1 MRGRRHHKW
10 GSLPAAFLEAQK
22 ASEPAPEAQQQGE
35 HTSAAAAEPPAKRRR
50 RSRWADRAAEDANG
64 DADKQI
70 VLFPS
75 EVVLS
80 NGVKVVL
87 PPAVTGRAPGGDPEV
102 LELHRKLNELNRKL
116 LSGTVDVPPEGER
129 SPSPPPIYDVMGMR
143 LNTREVRYK
152 EKMVKSRNKLIE
164 QLIQRDPTYKPPADY
179 RPERKWKK
187 IFIPQKDYPGYNFI
201 GLIIGPRGNT
211 QKRMQSE
218 TNTKIA
224 IRGRGSVK
232 EGAARDPKYDY
243 GEDEELHVLI
253 TGDRQE
259 DVDAA
264 AAMVERLLQPL
275 DEEMN
280 EHKKLQLRELAALNG
295 TLKDEQYCFIC
306 GDSGHQQ
313 SDCPKKAVDVYRL
326 PDQLQSKVDEMY
338 AKDVARMNP
347 GEAVK
352 MDSEY
357 KSFLAELGGAPPP
370 ASDAAPQRGP
380 HGRLRPGDELP
391 DSCKLYVGNLSQAV
405 NDELLRQM
413 FEPFGM
419 VLHTAVLYDPSTNAS
434 RGFGFVHMADEQSA
448 STAKEGMN
456 GKMVDGRSLTVRIRS
471 EAPSGPRRGLG
482 GHRPD
487 DDLPPECK
495 IYVGSLPPTVDE
507 HALTREFA
515 RYGPVVSARV
525 ITDRETGRPKGFGF
539 VNMADPASARNA
551 IAGMDGFPGFD
562 RNRPIV
568 VRPAGTGDTGRG
580 PRPGGFTRPQAPMP
594 PGGGFSSGPPP
605 PAPFFPPGPPQP
617 MPYGGAQYPPPPGP
631 PYGMPPPGVFPPPMP
646 PYPESAICRNFGMA
660 HLSPS

>member
-116 LSGTVDVPPEGER
+116 LSGEVDVPPEGER

-201 GLIIGPRGNT
+201 GLTIGPRGNT

-224 IRGRGSVK
+224 IRGRAPTNCPASSVCCCF
-232 EGAARDPKYDY
+232 
-243 GEDEELHVLI
+243 LL
-253 TGDRQE
+253 Q
-259 DVDAA
+259 VDAA

-370 ASDAAPQRGP
+370 ASDAAPQRGM
-380 HGRLRPGDELP
+380 R
-391 DSCKLYVGNLSQAV
+391 CC
-405 NDELLRQM
+405 
-413 FEPFGM
+413 
-419 VLHTAVLYDPSTNAS
+419 
-434 RGFGFVHMADEQSA
+434 
-448 STAKEGMN
+448 
-456 GKMVDGRSLTVRIRS
+456 
-471 EAPSGPRRGLG
+471 GL
-482 GHRPD
+482 
-487 DDLPPECK
+487 
-495 IYVGSLPPTVDE
+495 
-507 HALTREFA
+507 
-515 RYGPVVSARV
+515 
-525 ITDRETGRPKGFGF
+525 
-539 VNMADPASARNA
+539 
-551 IAGMDGFPGFD
+551 
-562 RNRPIV
+562 
-568 VRPAGTGDTGRG
+568 
-580 PRPGGFTRPQAPMP
+580 
-594 PGGGFSSGPPP
+594 
-605 PAPFFPPGPPQP
+605 
-617 MPYGGAQYPPPPGP
+617 
-631 PYGMPPPGVFPPPMP
+631 
-646 PYPESAICRNFGMA
+646 
-660 HLSPS
+660 

>member
-1 MRGRRHHKW
+1 MRGRPRHKW
-10 GSLPAAFLEAQK
+10 GPLPVAFVEAQK
-22 ASEPAPEAQQQGE
+22 PAE
-35 HTSAAAAEPPAKRRR
+35 HTSEVQKQGEDAGAATEPPAKRRR
-50 RSRWADRAAEDANG
+50 RSRWADRAAEEATGD

-102 LELHRKLNELNRKL
+102 LELHRRFNEINRKL
-116 LSGTVDVPPEGER
+116 ASGVVDIPSEGER

-152 EKMVKSRNKLIE
+152 EKMVKARNKLIE
-164 QLIQRDPTYKPPADY
+164 QLIQRDPTYKAPADY

-243 GEDEELHVLI
+243 GEEEELHVLI

-264 AAMVERLLQPL
+264 AAMIERLLQPL

-295 TLKDEQYCFIC
+295 TLKDEQHCYIC
-306 GDSGHQQ
+306 GESGHQQ
-313 SDCPKKAVDVYRL
+313 SECPKNAVDVYRL

-357 KSFLAELGGAPPP
+357 KSFLAELGGAQPHTM
-370 ASDAAPQRGP
+370 DVAPQRP
-380 HGRLRPGDELP
+380 PGRTRPGDDLP
-391 DSCKLYVGNLSQAV
+391 DSCKLYVGNLSQASAV

-413 FEPFGM
+413 FEPFGT
-419 VLHTAVLYDPSTNAS
+419 VLHTAVLYDPSNNAS

-448 STAKEGMN
+448 SSAKEGMN
-456 GKMVDGRSLTVRIRS
+456 GKVVDGRSLTVRVRS

-482 GHRPD
+482 AHRPD

-495 IYVGSLPPTVDE
+495 IYVGSLPPNVDE

-515 RYGPVVSARV
+515 RFGPVLSARV

-568 VRPAGTGDTGRG
+568 VRPAGTGMY
-580 PRPGGFTRPQAPMP
+580 F
-594 PGGGFSSGPPP
+594 
-605 PAPFFPPGPPQP
+605 
-617 MPYGGAQYPPPPGP
+617 GAAA
-631 PYGMPPPGVFPPPMP
+631 VVAICTL
-646 PYPESAICRNFGMA
+646 PYPTNTA
-660 HLSPS
+660 L

>member
-1 MRGRRHHKW
+1 MTT
-10 GSLPAAFLEAQK
+10 AA
-22 ASEPAPEAQQQGE
+22 
-35 HTSAAAAEPPAKRRR
+35 PPVKRRR
-50 RSRWADRAAEDANG
+50 TRWAQAEEQDAT
-64 DADKQI
+64 AKAI
-70 VLFPS
+70 VLFPDK
-75 EVVLS
+75 VVLS
-80 NGVKVVL
+80 NGMQVVI
-87 PPAVTGRAPGGDPEV
+87 PPAISGRGDQEV
-102 LELHRKLNELNRKL
+102 LHLHRQLNDVNRKL
-116 LSGTVDVPPEGER
+116 QSGTIELPPEGER
-129 SPSPPPIYDVMGMR
+129 SPSPPPVYDVMGMR

-152 EKMVKSRNKLIE
+152 EKLVKTRNRLIE
-164 QLIQRDPTYKPPADY
+164 QLIQKDPSYKPPSDY

-211 QKRMQSE
+211 QKRMQTE

-232 EGAARDPKYDY
+232 EGASRDPKYDY

-306 GDSGHQQ
+306 GESGHQQ
-313 SDCPKKAVDVYRL
+313 SECPKKAIDVYRL
-326 PDQLQSKVDEMY
+326 PEQLQTRVDEMY

-352 MDSEY
+352 MDHEY
-357 KSFLAELGGAPPP
+357 KSFLAELGGAPPVEMG
-370 ASDAAPQRGP
+370 AAPRGP
-380 HGRLRPGDELP
+380 HGRARPGDELP

-405 NDELLRQM
+405 NDALLRQM
-413 FEPFGM
+413 FEPFGN
-419 VLHTAVLYDPSTNAS
+419 VLHTAVLYDATTSMS

-448 STAKEGMN
+448 ATAKQGMN
-456 GKMVDGRSLTVRIRS
+456 GKMVDGRALTVRVRS

-482 GHRPD
+482 APRPD
-487 DDLPPECK
+487 GELPPECK
-495 IYVGSLPPTVDE
+495 LYVGSLPHTVDE

-515 RYGPVVSARV
+515 RFGPVVSARV
-525 ITDRETGRPKGFGF
+525 ITDRETGRPRGFGF
-539 VNMADPASARNA
+539 VNMADPASARSA
-551 IAGMDGFPGFD
+551 MAGMDGFDGWGG
-562 RNRPIV
+562 RIV

-580 PRPGGFTRPQAPMP
+580 SRPLPGLGSYPAGMP
-594 PGGGFSSGPPP
+594 P
-605 PAPFFPPGPPQP
+605 FPPGPPPP
-617 MPYGGAQYPPPPGP
+617 MMPPGAPFYPPPPGYVIP
-631 PYGMPPPGVFPPPMP
+631 PPPGAFSPYPPHPYPPGPLPPPPAFAGYAP
-646 PYPESAICRNFGMA
+646 PPAPLHGDPAAPPLPPDSWSGPP
-660 HLSPS
+660 LPP